1 MEIQKNKS
9 TILEER
15 NLSKVLDNLLRYVVI
30 NTRSD
35 EHSETTPSTGSQM
48 DLAKLLKAEL
58 EELGLTTELDEHAY
72 LFGTLPANTDKE
84 IKKIAFLA
92 HLDTADFNAENI
104 TPRVIEYNGGDIV
117 LNEEKR
123 ILMSVQDF
131 PALADYLGHHLV
143 VTDGTTLLGADD
155 KAGIAE
161 IMAALQILKE
171 NPMIPHGVIKVAFT
185 PDEEI
190 GRGPALFDVEKFGA
204 DLGYTLDGGP
214 LGELQ
219 YENFNAASASLSI
232 KGRSVHPGTAKDKMK
247 NALLIAME
255 FNEALPPQERP
266 EHTEEY
272 QGFFHLTELSGN
284 VDQAKFHYI
293 IRDHDMN
300 SFLARKQLM
309 TDTAA
314 LLNEKYGSGTVTL
327 TLKDSYYNMKEKV
340 EPHMYIIDN
349 AKKAFE
355 MAGVEVEISPVRGGT
370 DGAQLSYK
378 GLPCPNIFTGG
389 ENYHGEFE
397 FISVENMEKA
407 VNVILNLIQV
417 YTEGNYTV

>member
-1 MEIQKNKS
+1 MSNV
-9 TILEER
+9 LE
-15 NLSKVLDNLLRYVVI
+15 NLLRYVVI

-35 EHSETTPSTGSQM
+35 ENSETTPSTASQM
-48 DLAKLLKAEL
+48 DLARLLQTEL
-58 EELGLTTELDEHAY
+58 EELGLTTQLDDHAY
-72 LFGTLPANTDKE
+72 LFGTLPANTQAE
-84 IKKIAFLA
+84 IKTIAFLA
-92 HLDTADFNAENI
+92 HLDTADFNADGI
-104 TPRVIEYNGGDIV
+104 KPRVIDYRGGDIV
-117 LNEEKR
+117 LNEAKNVVMKVNE
-123 ILMSVQDF
+123 F
-131 PALADYLGHHLV
+131 PTLANYIGHQLV

-161 IMAALQILKE
+161 IMAALKILKE
-171 NPMIPHGVIKVAFT
+171 NPTITHGVIKVAFT

-219 YENFNAASASLSI
+219 YENFNADSATVTV
-232 KGRSVHPGTAKDKMK
+232 KGRSVHPGTAKDKLK
-247 NALLIAME
+247 NASLIIME
-255 FNEALPPQERP
+255 FNAALPAQERP
-266 EHTEEY
+266 EYTEGYE
-272 QGFFHLTELSGN
+272 GFFHLTELSGN
-284 VDQAKFHYI
+284 VDSAKSHYI
-293 IRDHDMN
+293 IRDHDLE
-300 SFLARKQLM
+300 SFKNRKNQM
-309 TDTAA
+309 EEAA
-314 LLNEKYGSGTVTL
+314 LRLNLTYGEGTVKL
-327 TLKDSYYNMKEKV
+327 VLKDSYYNMKEKIV
-340 EPHMYIIDN
+340 PHMYIIEN

-417 YTEGNYTV
+417 YTENDFVV